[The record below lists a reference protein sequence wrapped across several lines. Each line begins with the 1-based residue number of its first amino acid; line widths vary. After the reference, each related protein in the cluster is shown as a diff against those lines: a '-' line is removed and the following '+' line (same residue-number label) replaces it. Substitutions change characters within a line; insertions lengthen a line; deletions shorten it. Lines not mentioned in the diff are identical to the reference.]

1 MLCTPRKVPA
11 ALSSEGGGCG
21 FKLELIFFAFMQK
34 AEVSKRR
41 LQHRAWPGGERDGG
55 KVPREEVGLGYRD
68 PETRESRSQGF
79 AAGKSG
85 RGKGESKQI
94 QKNIDIKTI
103 CVEEENMDSKGR
115 VTVVFPKARIIIKKS
130 QLR

>member
-1 MLCTPRKVPA
+1 M
-11 ALSSEGGGCG
+11 
-21 FKLELIFFAFMQK
+21 
-34 AEVSKRR
+34 
-41 LQHRAWPGGERDGG
+41 
-55 KVPREEVGLGYRD
+55 PREEEGLGYRD
-68 PETRESRSQGF
+68 PKTGESRSQGF

-85 RGKGESKQI
+85 QGKGKSKQI

-115 VTVVFPKARIIIKKS
+115 VTVLFPKARIIIKKS